1 MGDNEYEATIAAT
14 RIGASVERFTPR
26 FEVVSVSLALSE
38 DGESEVLSLQ
48 RGFGSEAEE
57 EEGVCLV
64 FSPSQKCSH
73 RPFEKLTLERNSIG
87 MRFTAEAQRVFKVS
101 SMLVAFEASDAA
113 FQELKVNLKVVC
125 RGEPYFTCAE
135 SAA

>member
-14 RIGASVERFTPR
+14 RIGASVERFTPQ

-64 FSPSQKCSH
+64 FSPSQKCSY
-73 RPFEKLTLERNSIG
+73 RPFEKLTLERNSLG
-87 MRFTAEAQRVFKVS
+87 MRFTAEAQRVFKGV
-101 SMLVAFEASDAA
+101 LDASPIRSIGRSVPRA
-113 FQELKVNLKVVC
+113 Q
-125 RGEPYFTCAE
+125 REPE
-135 SAA
+135 GRVPR